1 MILSVS
7 FLGTLGW
14 PQAGLAGHHAEPLMP
29 QQHPRVLGNSVSFP
43 LTEEAGC
50 ESCLESVLG
59 MPETRTQK

>member
-7 FLGTLGW
+7 FLGTLGLAPGRAGRSPCRAPHA
-14 PQAGLAGHHAEPLMP
+14 PQR
-29 QQHPRVLGNSVSFP
+29 PRLLGNSVSFP

-50 ESCLESVLG
+50 ESCLESMLG